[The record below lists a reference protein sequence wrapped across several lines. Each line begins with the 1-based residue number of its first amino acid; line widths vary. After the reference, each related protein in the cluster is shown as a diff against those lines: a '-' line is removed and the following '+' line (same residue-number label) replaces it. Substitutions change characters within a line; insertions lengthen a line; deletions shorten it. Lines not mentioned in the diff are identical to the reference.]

1 VVGAWVRLIVNSA
14 VVAAVAAAAQLGAGD
29 ALGVLGWNGP
39 FDGRAWTTLLTWI
52 AFSYAAAVLVGALV
66 GRAAVRRRGGRDGL
80 GARVLAALVAAG
92 GAAAVIGFAWL
103 PSQHLAPPANVNPG
117 LVVSI
122 TAGAGVVVGFLV
134 ALLALAAPVIAAGAQ
149 ATVAWLWLL
158 AIGAAVAGLTSKQA
172 YQPPRLGVP
181 DAPSLFTESAWTG
194 PRVMVYSAAALGLL
208 VAGIGRARGARRA
221 GVALAGLGGPVL
233 VAAAYLIAGP
243 GNGALRGSPNDPYIN
258 SLLAAAAG
266 LIASALVALPG
277 HRATRRASAPAKARA
292 GAAAK
297 PRANAAAKPRVGAAA
312 KAARPAQ
319 PDVIETTR
327 APVPAPRPADTRPAW
342 ATGSGPYARAYTGTG
357 HGGSSQPRTE
367 PVTTPTRTT
376 GWDADTLTG
385 LTAVRP
391 TGSADAGRPAESGG
405 SGGLYRSSGS
415 FEPAGLYELEPSPPQ
430 AGPRPETDSTP
441 LPKRPTGNLTSS
453 LIGQPPE
460 EPHQSWF
467 GDLGSAGRHAA
478 AD

>member
-29 ALGVLGWNGP
+29 ALGILGWNGP

-52 AFSYAAAVLVGALV
+52 AFSYAVAVLVGALA

-80 GARVLAALVAAG
+80 GARVLSALVAAG

-103 PSQHLAPPANVNPG
+103 PAQHLTPPTNVNPG

-122 TAGAGVVVGFLV
+122 TAGAGVIVGFLV

-149 ATVAWLWLL
+149 ASVAWLWLL
-158 AIGAAVAGLTSKQA
+158 AIGAAVAGLNSKQPD
-172 YQPPRLGVP
+172 QPPRLGVP

-208 VAGIGRARGARRA
+208 VAGIGRARRA
-221 GVALAGLGGPVL
+221 GRVGVALAGLGGPVL

-243 GNGALRGSPNDPYIN
+243 GTGQPRGSASDPYTN
-258 SLLAAAAG
+258 ALLAAAAG
-266 LIASALVALPG
+266 LIASVLVALPG
-277 HRATRRASAPAKARA
+277 RRAARRRPSAPVKAR
-292 GAAAK
+292 G
-297 PRANAAAKPRVGAAA
+297 PAAA
-312 KAARPAQ
+312 KAARRSAPAQ

-327 APVPAPRPADTRPAW
+327 APVPAPRPADPRPADTRPAW

-357 HGGSSQPRTE
+357 HIGSSEPRTE
-367 PVTTPTRTT
+367 PVTTPARGT
-376 GWDADTLTG
+376 GWDADTLTS
-385 LTAVRP
+385 LTPVRP
-391 TGSADAGRPAESGG
+391 VGSPDAGRPAESGG

-415 FEPAGLYELEPSPPQ
+415 FEPAGSYDLDPHPPQ
-430 AGPRPETDSTP
+430 AVPRPDTDSAP
-441 LPKRPTGNLTSS
+441 LPVRPTGALASS
-453 LIGQPPE
+453 GVGQPPE
-460 EPHQSWF
+460 DPHESWF
-467 GDLGSAGRHAA
+467 RDLSSGGRHAA